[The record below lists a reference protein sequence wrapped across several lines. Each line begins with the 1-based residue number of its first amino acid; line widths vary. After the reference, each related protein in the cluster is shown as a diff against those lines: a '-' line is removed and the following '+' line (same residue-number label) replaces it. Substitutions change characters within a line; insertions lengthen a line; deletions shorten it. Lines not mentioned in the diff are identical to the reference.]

1 MMMILSGCSG
11 SPPTSE
17 STNTATPRQSA
28 TDISSSPVDAAK
40 NRTETPTIKT
50 ETAAR
55 GGLLTVEVV
64 PNETTLNKSRTVEYN
79 ETVFNESPT
88 LDGAVLEAVSTNA
101 TQTRDLSS
109 QEVERIEA
117 VADRY
122 DKPTG
127 GFVVVKNRTAVRIS
141 LGYEL

>member
-1 MMMILSGCSG
+1 M
-11 SPPTSE
+11 
-17 STNTATPRQSA
+17 
-28 TDISSSPVDAAK
+28 
-40 NRTETPTIKT
+40 
-50 ETAAR
+50 
-55 GGLLTVEVV
+55 
-64 PNETTLNKSRTVEYN
+64 LNKSRTVEYN

-88 LDGAVLEAVSTNA
+88 LDEAVLEAVSTNA

-117 VADRY
+117 VSDGY